1 VQQNCGFAHD
11 AGALRFDGFFDGA
24 EQGCHLLV
32 QLAFDDQGHHFA
44 FARGQAGD
52 QRRADNGAQ
61 PFGVERLEQEIEKRI
76 AVLMTDGVEQIEY
89 TSPRAFLEE
98 RGALVTLVS
107 PKAAGEQIQGKNG
120 DNLGATFPVA
130 LSVDDAQVNDFEGL
144 LLPGGKDNPAA
155 LRKVRQPLPSSGVLR
170 RQQTHCCH
178 LPRALALIDAGL
190 ADSRH
195 LTSVPTV
202 QDELRDAGAEWTDDE
217 VFIKDKLVT
226 SHKPDDL
233 SAFNSAFLQTLQ
245 VAISPDTGPSS

>member
-1 VQQNCGFAHD
+1 MMEQS
-11 AGALRFDGFFDGA
+11 LRG
-24 EQGCHLLV
+24 
-32 QLAFDDQGHHFA
+32 
-44 FARGQAGD
+44 
-52 QRRADNGAQ
+52 
-61 PFGVERLEQEIEKRI
+61 KRI

-107 PKAAGEQIQGKNG
+107 PKAAGEQVQGVNG
-120 DNLGATFPVA
+120 DSPGSTFPVA

-155 LRKVRQPLPSSGVLR
+155 LRKSPASIAFIRAFGDANKPIAAICHGPLS
-170 RQQTHCCH
+170 
-178 LPRALALIDAGL
+178 LIDAGL

-202 QDELRDAGAEWTDDE
+202 QDELRGAGAEWTDDE
-217 VFIKDKLVT
+217 VVIEDKLVT
-226 SHKPDDL
+226 SRKPDDL
-233 SAFNSAFLQTLQ
+233 PAFNNAFLQTLQ

>member
-1 VQQNCGFAHD
+1 MMEQI
-11 AGALRFDGFFDGA
+11 LRG
-24 EQGCHLLV
+24 
-32 QLAFDDQGHHFA
+32 
-44 FARGQAGD
+44 
-52 QRRADNGAQ
+52 
-61 PFGVERLEQEIEKRI
+61 KRI

-107 PKAAGEQIQGKNG
+107 PKTAGEQVQGKNG

-155 LRKVRQPLPSSGVLR
+155 LRKSPAAIAFIRAFGDANKPIAAI
-170 RQQTHCCH
+170 CH
-178 LPRALALIDAGL
+178 GPLALIDAGL

-202 QDELRDAGAEWTDDE
+202 QDELRAAGAEWTDDE
-217 VFIKDKLVT
+217 VVIEDKLVT
-226 SHKPDDL
+226 SRKPDDL
-233 SAFNSAFLQTLQ
+233 PAFNSAFLQTLQ

>member
-1 VQQNCGFAHD
+1 MMEQI
-11 AGALRFDGFFDGA
+11 LRG
-24 EQGCHLLV
+24 
-32 QLAFDDQGHHFA
+32 
-44 FARGQAGD
+44 
-52 QRRADNGAQ
+52 
-61 PFGVERLEQEIEKRI
+61 KRI

-107 PKAAGEQIQGKNG
+107 PKTAGEQVQGKNG

-155 LRKVRQPLPSSGVLR
+155 LRKSPAAIAFIRAFGDANKPIAAI
-170 RQQTHCCH
+170 CH
-178 LPRALALIDAGL
+178 GPLALIDAGL

-202 QDELRDAGAEWTDDE
+202 QDELRAAGAESTDDE
-217 VFIKDKLVT
+217 VVIEDKLVT
-226 SHKPDDL
+226 SRKPDDL
-233 SAFNSAFLQTLQ
+233 PAFNSAFLQTLQ